1 MIFASKKRKSDEK
14 PERTAP
20 RRPKRDSAAAAAAA
34 AELLERRRRI
44 IGGDRVLWVIFT
56 ALVVVSILVVY
67 SSTAKMAYDISS
79 RFTTTQ
85 SLRQQIMLVL
95 LCIPAI
101 VMVHKIDWK
110 VFYRLTPALYW
121 LFVGLT
127 AATYFIGTSTNDAA
141 RWIAIGSIQFQPSEG
156 LKVMTILML
165 ARRMSTRQGNI
176 NKIHL
181 LPTNFRITEPQQMR
195 IIRENTWPLVGP
207 VLLSCGVVVTAHTSS
222 AVLIFIASLIM
233 LYIGRVRIRE
243 LMKLTAVACV
253 LGILLM
259 SVLRIGRADVAGGRL
274 STWVKEWTTSEVP
287 RNSYSMS
294 DTQRAMIA
302 IREGGLFGEG
312 AGHSTTRALVT
323 HPESDYAYSF
333 FISEYGLVI
342 ALILMMLYLWIFF
355 RSIEIFRACSV
366 PFPALMT
373 LGLGLLV
380 TCQALLHIMVQ
391 VNLIPETGQNLPLI
405 SRGGSSLLFTT
416 LALGMILSVSHTNEL
431 GEGRA

>member
-1 MIFASKKRKSDEK
+1 MARKSKTTDGVQGAE
-14 PERTAP
+14 
-20 RRPKRDSAAAAAAA
+20 AAQQVLAA
-34 AELLERRRRI
+34 RRRI

-95 LCIPAI
+95 LCVPAI
-101 VMVHKIDWK
+101 VLIHKVDWK
-110 VFYRLTPALYW
+110 LFYRLTPLLYW

-127 AATYFIGTSTNDAA
+127 VLTYFIGTATNDAA
-141 RWIAIGSIQFQPSEG
+141 RWIAIGSVQFQPSEG

-165 ARRMSTRQGNI
+165 ARQMSSRQGNI
-176 NKIHL
+176 NKINIMPTSIHL
-181 LPTNFRITEPQQMR
+181 SRPQQKR
-195 IIRENTWPLVGP
+195 ILRENTLPLLGP
-207 VLLSCGVVVTAHTSS
+207 VFLSCGVVVTAHTSS
-222 AVLIFIASLIM
+222 AILIFIASLIM
-233 LYIGRVRIRE
+233 LYIGRVRMRE
-243 LMKLTAVACV
+243 LVKFTAVTCAVGV
-253 LGILLM
+253 LLL

-274 STWVKEWTTSEVP
+274 STWVKEWTSSETP
-287 RNSYSMS
+287 RTSYSMS

-323 HPESDYAYSF
+323 HPESDYAYAF
-333 FISEYGLVI
+333 FVSEYGSVI
-342 ALILMMLYLWIFF
+342 ALILMMLYLWVFF
-355 RSIEIFRACSV
+355 RSIEIFRSCRT

-373 LGLGLLV
+373 LGVGLLI

-391 VNLIPETGQNLPLI
+391 VNLIPETGQTLPLI

-416 LALGMILSVSHTNEL
+416 LALGMILSVSRTNSL
-431 GEGRA
+431 DEGV